1 MIVVH
6 MENPQPAEYHDK
18 KFDTV
23 RHTIDKGRGEG
34 LETHVSHVIY
44 PYCNVHVSAN
54 ALIYVHASVAHT
66 SPMNRSS

>member
-18 KFDTV
+18 NFDTV

-34 LETHVSHVIY
+34 LEMHVI
-44 PYCNVHVSAN
+44 HVI
-54 ALIYVHASVAHT
+54 L
-66 SPMNRSS
+66 